1 MKLQA
6 MALCAPLLLMAA
18 CGPATAS
25 PGGPVKPS
33 ELAGALAGAK
43 CGKTISLAE
52 GEFGDVSVEGGG
64 CTSPLV
70 LTSADPAKPAV
81 LRTLRIEGGG
91 VTVKDLRV
99 AYTPDARS
107 ASFSC
112 VVSIDGARDVTLSG
126 LKIIGGGAVTGVAET
141 ATEGDNTGNVIGL
154 PTGRGVCI
162 QGSQD
167 VTLSDSEVARFHRG
181 ILVNKSSKVTL
192 RKNDIHDMRTTAIV
206 GAQVSDLT
214 IDGNWLHDAHP
225 WRWGQTPVGDHADF
239 LALWSNKGQPEPNA
253 RVVVTGNKFEQADGK
268 SILGMWFQGSD
279 SAPFTDAVISNNTF
293 LLANL
298 QGIALWNTKGVTI
311 EGNTMLRTGDEP
323 KQAPGILLR
332 DGVTGAVM
340 SGNRLN
346 LIDDKSGGSN
356 KDKGNEMLSGDRN
369 LAAKFKK

>member
-1 MKLQA
+1 MTLRM
-6 MALCAPLLLMAA
+6 MALCAPLLLVAA

-25 PGGPVKPS
+25 PSGPVKPAD
-33 ELAGALAGAK
+33 LAQALAGAK

-81 LRTLRIEGGG
+81 LRTLRIGGAG

-112 VVSIDGARDVTLSG
+112 VVAIDGARDVTLSG
-126 LKIIGGGAVTGVAET
+126 LKIIGGGAVTGVPET
-141 ATEGDNTGNVIGL
+141 ATQGDNTGNVVGL
-154 PTGRGVCI
+154 PTGRGICI

-167 VTLSDSEVARFHRG
+167 VTVSDSEVARFHRG
-181 ILVNKSSKVTL
+181 ILVNKSTKVTL

-311 EGNTMLRTGDEP
+311 EGNTMLRTGAEP

-332 DGVTGAVM
+332 DGVTGAM
-340 SGNRLN
+340 MTGNRLN